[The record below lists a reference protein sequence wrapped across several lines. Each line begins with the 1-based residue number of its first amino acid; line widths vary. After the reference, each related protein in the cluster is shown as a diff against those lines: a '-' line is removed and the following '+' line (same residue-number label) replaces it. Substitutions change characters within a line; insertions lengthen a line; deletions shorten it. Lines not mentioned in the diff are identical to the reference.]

1 MLFGAQQLMESGD
14 NSKSHRNAKL
24 ADELSETSARQS
36 LAIRVAH
43 DGEALCCPES
53 PNFVHADGTSFAKT
67 SKSHRLAI
75 ANSTRDQ
82 RARKLAAFDQWFDI
96 TLATPRKTNNRA
108 ANTTI
113 EDTAN
118 RGLVEKFQ
126 ADQTK

>member
-14 NSKSHRNAKL
+14 NSKSRRNAKL
-24 ADELSETSARQS
+24 ADELSETRAQS

-43 DGEALCCPES
+43 DGEALSCPES
-53 PNFVHADGTSFAKT
+53 PNFVHADGISFAKT

-75 ANSTRDQ
+75 AISTRDQ

-108 ANTTI
+108 ATTTI